1 MLIESR
7 SLAGVSSLRDAQ
19 EAIDFAKRVELLQSS
34 EAAALKAV
42 ELDLGDAASLK
53 AALPK

>member
-1 MLIESR
+1 M
-7 SLAGVSSLRDAQ
+7 SSLRDAQ